1 MKKHKPEILYGE
13 MAHDVL
19 AEKIVNRLLT
29 LIKEKHLKPGD
40 RLPPERELAK
50 MMKVGRPSLREALRA
65 LQMMNIIAK
74 RQGSG
79 NYITSLEPERLVEHL
94 DIAFALDDSTY
105 SDLFQARR
113 IMESAIAGM
122 AAQAITDEEL
132 GRMEESLEHAAA
144 VVGDPGAFLEA
155 DMELHELILKAAR
168 NRILSVFMRIINKL
182 GMLSRR
188 RTGENPDVR
197 RQTVRDHR
205 LIVEAL
211 RRRDSRKAQ
220 EAMTAHLTNVERM
233 MKKNAARKR
242 SRTVPGNTADGIAD
256 LSNP

>member
-1 MKKHKPEILYGE
+1 MKKHKPEISYGE

-29 LIKEKHLKPGD
+29 LIKEKHLRPGD
-40 RLPPERELAK
+40 RLPPERELAL

-65 LQMMNIIAK
+65 LQMMNIIAN

-105 SDLFQARR
+105 SDLFQARG

-122 AAQAITDEEL
+122 AAQSITDEEL
-132 GRMEESLEHAAA
+132 RLMEESLERAAA
-144 VVGDPGAFLEA
+144 VVGDSAAFLEA
-155 DMELHELILKAAR
+155 DMELHDLILKAAK

-188 RTGENPDVR
+188 RTGEQLAIR
-197 RQTVRDHR
+197 KQTVKDHR

-211 RRRDSRKAQ
+211 RRRDPRRAQ
-220 EAMTAHLTNVERM
+220 EAITAHLRNVEKA
-233 MKKNAARKR
+233 MKKASVHARKG
-242 SRTVPGNTADGIAD
+242 S
-256 LSNP
+256 

>member
-1 MKKHKPEILYGE
+1 MTNTMKKDKTEISYGE

-29 LIKEKHLKPGD
+29 LIKEKHLRPGD
-40 RLPPERELAK
+40 RLPPERELAL

-65 LQMMNIIAK
+65 LQMMNIIAN

-79 NYITSLEPERLVEHL
+79 NYITSLEPEQLVEHL

-132 GRMEESLEHAAA
+132 RWMEESLERAAS
-144 VVGDPGAFLEA
+144 VVSDSAAFLEA
-155 DMELHELILKAAR
+155 DMELHDLILKAAK
-168 NRILSVFMRIINKL
+168 NRILSVFMRIVNKL

-188 RTGENPDVR
+188 RTGEHPGVR
-197 RQTVRDHR
+197 KQTVKDHR

-211 RRRDSRKAQ
+211 RKRDSRRAQ
-220 EAMTAHLTNVERM
+220 EAMTAHLRNVEKA
-233 MKKNAARKR
+233 MKKISTPARKG
-242 SRTVPGNTADGIAD
+242 S
-256 LSNP
+256 